1 MAEQLNQLNRIML
14 IFSII
19 TRGKAKKY
27 MENLQNNGMG
37 FNIQTNGI
45 GTAPSEMM
53 DIFGLGT
60 NDKDIVITLAP
71 ENVIDS
77 YVLKNTNKEF
87 GGNYEYGGLMM
98 CVRLSA
104 ISRLGSELVTRAS
117 KEIDTTGGKK
127 KVKSGQKHQLI
138 LVSVN
143 QGYTDAVMQTARG
156 AGAMGGTVMRARLSE
171 SSMMEQLGE
180 AQVQQER
187 EIITIFAPAGT
198 ASKIMDEVNRNHG
211 VLSDAN
217 GVVMALPVD
226 KAYKI

>member
-1 MAEQLNQLNRIML
+1 MSEQISNRIMMV
-14 IFSII
+14 FSII

-27 MENLQNNGMG
+27 MEKLQMNGMG
-37 FNIQTNGI
+37 FHMQANAI

-71 ENVIDS
+71 ENIINA
-77 YVLKNTNKEF
+77 YVLDMNKEL
-87 GGNYEYGGLMM
+87 GGSYEFGGLMM

-104 ISRLGSELVTRAS
+104 ISRLGSELVNRAS
-117 KEIDTTGGKK
+117 KDNDTVGGKK

-143 QGYTDAVMQTARG
+143 QGYTDTVMETARK

-171 SSMMEQLGE
+171 SSMMEQLGDAE
-180 AQVQQER
+180 VQQER

-198 ASKIMDEVNRNHG
+198 ATKIMDEVNRAHG
-211 VLSDAN
+211 VMSDAN
-217 GVVMALPVD
+217 GIVMALPVD

>member
-1 MAEQLNQLNRIML
+1 MAEQINQPNRIML

-19 TRGKAKKY
+19 TRGKANKY
-27 MENLQNNGMG
+27 IENLQRNGMG
-37 FNIQTNGI
+37 FHIRANGV

-71 ENVIDS
+71 EGIINS
-77 YVLKNTNKEF
+77 YVFDMNKEL
-87 GGNYEYGGLMM
+87 GGSYEYGGLMM

-104 ISRLGSELVTRAS
+104 ISRLGSELVNRAS
-117 KEIDTTGGKK
+117 KENDTTGGKK

-143 QGYTDAVMQTARG
+143 QGYTDAVMQTARE

-180 AQVQQER
+180 SEVQQER

-198 ASKIMDEVNRNHG
+198 AAKIMDEVNKAHG
-211 VLSDAN
+211 VMSDAN
-217 GVVMALPVD
+217 GIVMALPVD

>member
-1 MAEQLNQLNRIML
+1 MAEKLNQPDRIML

-27 MENLQNNGMG
+27 MENLLKNGMG
-37 FNIQTNGI
+37 FNIQANGV

-60 NDKDIVITLAP
+60 NDKDIVVTLAP
-71 ENVIDS
+71 ENIINS
-77 YVLKNTNKEF
+77 YVFDMNKGL
-87 GGNYEYGGLMM
+87 GGSYEYGGLMM

-104 ISRLGSELVTRAS
+104 ISRLGSELVNRAS

-180 AQVQQER
+180 SQVQQER

-198 ASKIMDEVNRNHG
+198 AAKIMDEVNRNHG
-211 VLSDAN
+211 VMSDAN
-217 GVVMALPVD
+217 GIVMALPVD

>member
-1 MAEQLNQLNRIML
+1 MAEQGNQTNRIML
-14 IFSII
+14 VFSII
-19 TRGKAKKY
+19 MRGKANKY
-27 MENLQNNGMG
+27 IANLEKHGMG
-37 FNIQTNGI
+37 FHIRANGV

-71 ENVIDS
+71 ENIINS
-77 YVLKNTNKEF
+77 YCYDMNKEI
-87 GGNYEYGGLMM
+87 GASYEYGGLMM
-98 CVRLSA
+98 CARLSA

-117 KEIDTTGGKK
+117 KETDITGGKK

-180 AQVQQER
+180 AEVQEER
-187 EIITIFAPAGT
+187 EIITIFGP
-198 ASKIMDEVNRNHG
+198 
-211 VLSDAN
+211 
-217 GVVMALPVD
+217 
-226 KAYKI
+226 

>member
-1 MAEQLNQLNRIML
+1 MAEQINQPNRIMM

-19 TRGKAKKY
+19 TRGKANKY
-27 MENLQNNGMG
+27 IENFQRNGMG
-37 FNIQTNGI
+37 FHIHANGV

-71 ENVIDS
+71 ESIINS
-77 YVLKNTNKEF
+77 YIFDMNKGL
-87 GGNYEYGGLMM
+87 GGSYEYGGLMM

-104 ISRLGSELVTRAS
+104 ISRLGSELVNRAS
-117 KEIDTTGGKK
+117 KENDTMGGKK

-143 QGYTDAVMQTARG
+143 QGYTDAVMQTARE
-156 AGAMGGTVMRARLSE
+156 AGAMGGTVMRARLSN

-180 AQVQQER
+180 SEVQQER

-198 ASKIMDEVNRNHG
+198 AAKIMDEVNKIHG
-211 VLSDAN
+211 VMSDAN
-217 GVVMALPVD
+217 GIVMALPVD
-226 KAYKI
+226 SAYKI

>member
-1 MAEQLNQLNRIML
+1 MTESQNRIMM

-27 MENLQNNGMG
+27 MENLDR
-37 FNIQTNGI
+37 NGI
-45 GTAPSEMM
+45 GFHMQTTAVGTAPSEMM

-60 NDKDIVITLAP
+60 NDTDIVISFAP
-71 ENVIDS
+71 ENIINS
-77 YVLKNTNKEF
+77 YVLNMSEGLGDGF
-87 GGNYEYGGLMM
+87 AYGGLMI

-104 ISRLGSELVTRAS
+104 ISRLTSELVTRAS
-117 KEIDTTGGKK
+117 KETNANGGKK

-143 QGYTDAVMQTARG
+143 QGYTDEVMETARG
-156 AGAMGGTVMRARLSE
+156 AGAMGGTVLRARLADSGV
-171 SSMMEQLGE
+171 MEQFDE
-180 AQVQQER
+180 VAVHQER

-198 ASKIMDEVNRNHG
+198 AAKIMEEINRVHG
-211 VLSDAN
+211 VLSEAN
-217 GVVMALPVD
+217 GTVMALPVD

>member
-1 MAEQLNQLNRIML
+1 MAEQINQPNRIMM

-27 MENLQNNGMG
+27 MENLLKNGMG
-37 FNIQTNGI
+37 FNMQANGI

-71 ENVIDS
+71 ESIINS
-77 YVLKNTNKEF
+77 YIFDMNKGL
-87 GGNYEYGGLMM
+87 GGSYEYGGLMM

-104 ISRLGSELVTRAS
+104 ISRLGSELVNRAS
-117 KEIDTTGGKK
+117 KENDTTGGKK

-143 QGYTDAVMQTARG
+143 QGYTDAVMETARN

-198 ASKIMDEVNRNHG
+198 ATKIMDEVNRNHG

>member
-1 MAEQLNQLNRIML
+1 MSEANNRIMMM
-14 IFSII
+14 FSII

-27 MENLQNNGMG
+27 MENLNRGGIG
-37 FNIQTNGI
+37 FHVQTTAV

-60 NDKDIVITLAP
+60 NDKDIVISLVP
-71 ENVIDS
+71 EDILNS
-77 YVLKNTNKEF
+77 YIVNMNSGF
-87 GGNYEYGGLMM
+87 GGNFEYGGLMI

-104 ISRLGSELVTRAS
+104 ISRITKELVDRAS
-117 KEIDTTGGKK
+117 KEIDSKGGKK

-143 QGYTDAVMQTARG
+143 QGYTDAVMETARQ
-156 AGAMGGTVMRARLSE
+156 AGAMGGTVLRARLADGSV
-171 SSMMEQLGE
+171 MDQVGE
-180 AQVQQER
+180 TEVQQER

-198 ASKIMDEVNRNHG
+198 AAKIMEEVNRNHG
-211 VLSDAN
+211 ALSEAN
-217 GVVMALPVD
+217 GMVMALPVD

>member
-1 MAEQLNQLNRIML
+1 MSEINNRIMM

-27 MENLQNNGMG
+27 MANLSAHGMD
-37 FNIQTNGI
+37 FHIQTTAQ

-53 DIFGLGT
+53 DIFGLGS

-71 ENVIDS
+71 EDVINSYVID
-77 YVLKNTNKEF
+77 LNKGL
-87 GGNYEYGGLMM
+87 GGNFEYGGLMI

-104 ISRLGSELVTRAS
+104 INRITSELVTRATKS
-117 KEIDTTGGKK
+117 NDTTGGKK
-127 KVKSGQKHQLI
+127 KVKSGQKNQLI

-143 QGYTDAVMQTARG
+143 QGYTDAVMETAKK
-156 AGAMGGTVMRARLSE
+156 AGAMGGTVLRARLADSGI
-171 SSMMEQLGE
+171 MEQLGE
-180 AQVQQER
+180 RAVHQER
-187 EIITIFAPAGT
+187 EIIVIFAPSAT
-198 ASKIMDEVNRNHG
+198 ANYIMEDVNRIHG

-217 GVVMALPVD
+217 GMVLSVPVD